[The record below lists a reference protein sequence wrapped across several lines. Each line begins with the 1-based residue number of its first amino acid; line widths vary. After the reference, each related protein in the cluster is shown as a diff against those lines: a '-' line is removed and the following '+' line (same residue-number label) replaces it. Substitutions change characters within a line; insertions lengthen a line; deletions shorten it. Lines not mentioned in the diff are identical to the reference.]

1 MLMREMYVWPLH
13 EDIAELQLRWWQCS
27 GSNLAVAGESGST
40 SEAEAAATEVIV
52 FVAEENVIVENSG
65 KAAEEGDSQRAPPQC
80 AATAR
85 NGRESLLFRSNSS
98 LLVAINVDVT
108 KAVRL
113 PHSK

>member
-1 MLMREMYVWPLH
+1 M
-13 EDIAELQLRWWQCS
+13 
-27 GSNLAVAGESGST
+27 
-40 SEAEAAATEVIV
+40 IV

-65 KAAEEGDSQRAPPQC
+65 KAAEEGDEGSVRRLSVPPVRA
-80 AATAR
+80 TR
-85 NGRESLLFRSNSS
+85 GRESLLFRSNSS